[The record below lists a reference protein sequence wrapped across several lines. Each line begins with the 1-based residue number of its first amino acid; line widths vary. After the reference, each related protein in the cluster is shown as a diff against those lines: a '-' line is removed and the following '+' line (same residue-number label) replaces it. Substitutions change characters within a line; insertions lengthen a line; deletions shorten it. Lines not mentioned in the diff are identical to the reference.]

1 MTLTRPIRKMGIY
14 LRKSRAE
21 NGVKDLDKHK
31 EYLIGICTNI
41 LKCDYEL
48 FEEIES
54 SVTLDRSELQR
65 LNQWCKDG
73 LIDGVMVNAVDRL
86 SRKTRHFLEI
96 IEDYFV
102 EQGITR
108 LFVKEQEQDLTKTN
122 VITLLQ
128 IQATLSQ
135 AEYSFI
141 VQRLKEGLKAS
152 VAKGVRFGRKIYGY
166 RLNKVTKKMEII
178 PEEAKVVR
186 EIIDLLLIG
195 DTYGGICDKINN
207 DGKRTRQGKLFD
219 VHNIKS
225 FVNSPT
231 IRGLVEVH
239 WADGSVTVKE
249 GERHEA
255 IMNDAEYYKIKE
267 ILQNRADNYKS
278 LSIAPKHYLQGIL
291 KCPRCGKVMSIAAS
305 KQTKQINKE
314 RIYLEGTEKY
324 YIRAC
329 RNQRSGEKCGNMG
342 CNADLAEVYIRNYI
356 YDYEPK
362 IDERIKYFMEA
373 DGEEIKKS
381 HKEKIEKL
389 KNAIKNIEGKE
400 ESLIIFLED
409 GTIDREKY
417 VERINNLKEEK
428 AELIKKLADAE
439 KQFTSIDIETNLKQL
454 NSIKNSIV
462 KWDNL
467 GSEEKRQLIQMLFS
481 KIEYRKFKG
490 SKKFELTAFTND

>member
-1 MTLTRPIRKMGIY
+1 
-14 LRKSRAE
+14 
-21 NGVKDLDKHK
+21 
-31 EYLIGICTNI
+31 
-41 LKCDYEL
+41 
-48 FEEIES
+48 
-54 SVTLDRSELQR
+54 
-65 LNQWCKDG
+65 
-73 LIDGVMVNAVDRL
+73 
-86 SRKTRHFLEI
+86 
-96 IEDYFV
+96 
-102 EQGITR
+102 
-108 LFVKEQEQDLTKTN
+108 
-122 VITLLQ
+122 
-128 IQATLSQ
+128 
-135 AEYSFI
+135 
-141 VQRLKEGLKAS
+141 
-152 VAKGVRFGRKIYGY
+152 
-166 RLNKVTKKMEII
+166 
-178 PEEAKVVR
+178 
-186 EIIDLLLIG
+186 
-195 DTYGGICDKINN
+195 
-207 DGKRTRQGKLFD
+207 
-219 VHNIKS
+219 
-225 FVNSPT
+225 
-231 IRGLVEVH
+231 
-239 WADGSVTVKE
+239 
-249 GERHEA
+249 
-255 IMNDAEYYKIKE
+255 
-267 ILQNRADNYKS
+267 
-278 LSIAPKHYLQGIL
+278 
-291 KCPRCGKVMSIAAS
+291 MSIAAS

-454 NSIKNSIV
+454 TSIKNSIV